1 MKVRWSLKAS
11 RYRRGAQR
19 CQRRFQDWF
28 GISAVPRAIAEANCI
43 VERFASKIDA
53 VVVDR
58 NAQGDVRMTGRE
70 AFEPFDQPS
79 GRERAH
85 NADIQCILEAPLG
98 EAIKRCPNLI
108 EGFRKYGD
116 QALPVVR
123 QRQPPWQ
130 SVE

>member
-1 MKVRWSLKAS
+1 M
-11 RYRRGAQR
+11 
-19 CQRRFQDWF
+19 
-28 GISAVPRAIAEANCI
+28 PRALAEANCV
-43 VERFASKIDA
+43 VERLAGKIDT

-58 NAQGDVRMTGRE
+58 NAQGDVRMAGRE

-79 GRERAH
+79 GCERAH
-85 NADIQCILEAPLG
+85 NADIQGILEAPLG

-108 EGFRKYGD
+108 ERFRKYGD
-116 QALPVVR
+116 QTLPVVR